1 MRAVSI
7 ITRRQGD
14 TAIVAIDGAIDI
26 SNVGQM
32 DDQVT
37 AAVESADTTNVL
49 VDLSGLTFM
58 DSSGISSLLKG
69 RRRADALGTQ
79 YQVAG
84 AEGLVRQV
92 LDLTGVWT
100 YLSRPLSERD

>member
-1 MRAVSI
+1 MSI
-7 ITRRQGD
+7 TTRRQGD

-37 AAVESADTTNVL
+37 AAVQSADTNSVL

-69 RRRADALGTQ
+69 RRQADAVGTQ

-84 AEGLVRQV
+84 AEGVVRQV

-100 YLSRPLSERD
+100 YLSRPMSEDD